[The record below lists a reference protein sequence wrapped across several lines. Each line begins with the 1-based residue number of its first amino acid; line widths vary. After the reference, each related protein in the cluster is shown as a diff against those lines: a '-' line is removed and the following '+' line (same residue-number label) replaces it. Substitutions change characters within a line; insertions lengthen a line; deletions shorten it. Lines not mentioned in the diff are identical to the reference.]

1 MKYRSYLENLAKAF
15 KYRFEQISTHYN
27 FDNGDEFEIAL
38 CYIFREILL
47 SKYGICR
54 GHVIPAEGQSAGDD
68 IIIYDRERFPTLRV
82 FPQESYD
89 RKQDIPIEAVY
100 AYIEAKHTLHI
111 NGDINDGQSLIKACS
126 QVSAVK
132 RICENREP
140 RLAEHIYPYFK
151 SSMSYGERPDWPRV
165 INPVLGAVFAL
176 RVKDK
181 KRGEILSSEATMKAL
196 VGASLGTQKPPIDLI
211 VAGDS
216 NLIIPCVQSPEGN
229 PIMHSPFYIQ
239 ATTASLQVMPSK
251 DLAFATG
258 ICILLYALDTIQLGR
273 MPWEYI
279 INDGFGRM

>member
-1 MKYRSYLENLAKAF
+1 MKYRYYLENLAKAF
-15 KYRFEQISTHYN
+15 KHRFEQIATHYN

-38 CYIFREILL
+38 CYVLREILPQ
-47 SKYGICR
+47 KYGICR

-111 NGDINDGQSLIKACS
+111 SEDVNDGQSLLKACS
-126 QVSAVK
+126 QVAAVK
-132 RICENREP
+132 RVCLNREP
-140 RLAEHIYPYFK
+140 RLSEYVHPYFK
-151 SSMSYGERPDWPRV
+151 SNISYGERPNWPQV
-165 INPVLGAVFAL
+165 LNPVFGAVFAL
-176 RVKDK
+176 RVKDR
-181 KRGEILSSEATMKAL
+181 KRGDILDSKAIMQTL
-196 VGASLGTQKPPIDLI
+196 VGAPLGAQKPPPDLI

-216 NLIIPCVQSPEGN
+216 NLIIPCVQGPEDH
-229 PIMHSPFYIQ
+229 PIMHSPFYVEG
-239 ATTASLQVMPSK
+239 ATATVQVMPSK

-273 MPWEYI
+273 MPWEHI
-279 INDGFGRM
+279 INDGFGHM